1 MVKNKEASWCISSR
15 SPNGFCIFRN
25 QQSTPIKTVLDKK
38 NCVYKLNW
46 SKQTAMVKDFL
57 VEHFYSLFFLKKKTK
72 LWIELRKVEIL
83 HGSFYFIFS
92 ILIVKIQISTKATT
106 IKLEC

>member
-57 VEHFYSLFFLKKKTK
+57 VEHFYSLFFFKKKKQNSESNFEKWRSCTA
-72 LWIELRKVEIL
+72 VFIL
-83 HGSFYFIFS
+83 FS
-92 ILIVKIQISTKATT
+92 QF
-106 IKLEC
+106 

>member
-57 VEHFYSLFFLKKKTK
+57 VEHFYSLFFLKKKNKTLNRTSK
-72 LWIELRKVEIL
+72 SGDLARQFL
-83 HGSFYFIFS
+83 FYFLNFNCENSNIY
-92 ILIVKIQISTKATT
+92 
-106 IKLEC
+106 EGYHN